1 MSPRLLLLHLSDIHF
16 RKPYC
21 LNPEID
27 RDRQVRTAIIKDAI
41 SICERIGNVNAIL
54 VTGDIAYHGDPEEYE
69 VAKEW
74 FDKISAATGC
84 EPGNVYTVPGNHDIN
99 WKILEKNITT
109 QALRQRILTINEPEK
124 RYKEFYKILYDDK
137 TAPELI
143 EPLNPYNE
151 FAVRYQCALS
161 APGKPF
167 WIDEIPFNDSIKL
180 RLYGLTSSLFCG
192 PNDEK
197 GRLYL
202 GDIQTN
208 FETSNDVINMALM
221 HHPHDWFLDG
231 DDVNDALWNNTKLQ
245 LLGHKHRQRIYPAD
259 NSVTLSAG
267 AVNPARNEN
276 NWEPGYNFI
285 ELLLTEERE
294 ENVLIIKTHL
304 RNWQSSPD
312 RFIARQDIDGSDIF
326 VKEMILGSSVTDVQ
340 KHKRDATSIE
350 IADRN
355 HVERDNM
362 STGSN
367 KSLVYRFWDLASSQ
381 RREIA
386 NKLGLLSEKELELPE
401 IERYKRAFK
410 HAKDNDKVQEL
421 RDAIQNAKHKD

>member
-1 MSPRLLLLHLSDIHF
+1 M
-16 RKPYC
+16 
-21 LNPEID
+21 
-27 RDRQVRTAIIKDAI
+27 
-41 SICERIGNVNAIL
+41 
-54 VTGDIAYHGDPEEYE
+54 
-69 VAKEW
+69 
-74 FDKISAATGC
+74 
-84 EPGNVYTVPGNHDIN
+84 
-99 WKILEKNITT
+99 
-109 QALRQRILTINEPEK
+109 RQRILTIDEPEE
-124 RYKEFYKILYDDK
+124 RYVEFYKILYDNK

-151 FAVRYQCALS
+151 FAARYQCALS

-167 WIDEIPFNDSIKL
+167 WIDEISFNDSIKL

-208 FETSNDVINMALM
+208 FETSNGVINMVLM

-231 DDVNDALWNNTKLQ
+231 DNVNDALWNNIKLQ
-245 LLGHKHRQRIYPAD
+245 LLGHRHRQRIYPAD
-259 NSVTLSAG
+259 NSVILSAG

-285 ELLLTEERE
+285 ELLLNEEQEQTE
-294 ENVLIIKTHL
+294 LIINAHL

-312 RFIARQDIDGSDIF
+312 RFIARQDQDGSDVF
-326 VKEMILGSSVTDVQ
+326 VKKMILGPPITNVQ
-340 KHKRDATSIE
+340 RHEIDTTSIE
-350 IADRN
+350 IAERS
-355 HVERDNM
+355 HVESDNM
-362 STGSN
+362 PIVSN
-367 KSLVYRFWDLASSQ
+367 KNLVYRFWDLASSE

-401 IERYKRAFK
+401 IERYKRAFE
-410 HAKDNDKVQEL
+410 HAKDHDKVQEL
-421 RDAIQNAKHKD
+421 RDAIQNAEHKD